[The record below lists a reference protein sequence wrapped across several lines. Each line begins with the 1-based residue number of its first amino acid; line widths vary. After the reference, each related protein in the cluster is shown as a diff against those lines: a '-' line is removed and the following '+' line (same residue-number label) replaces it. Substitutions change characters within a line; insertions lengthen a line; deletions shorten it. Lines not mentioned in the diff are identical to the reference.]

1 MAKPASIQR
10 WERTRAEGLA
20 RYILVH
26 GIVLYGLPMFVLM
39 TFVVHRQR
47 LSLAFVLASGLLWAI
62 GGALF
67 GWMVWHVRERMYR
80 RLANLFGAQGPD

>member
-10 WERTRAEGLA
+10 WERVRAGGLA

-26 GIVLYGLPMFVLM
+26 GILLYGLPLFALM
-39 TFVVHRQR
+39 TFVVHRER
-47 LSLAFVLASGLLWAI
+47 LSLAFVLASALLWAI

-67 GWMVWHVRERMYR
+67 GWVMWHLRERMYR
-80 RLANLFGAQGPD
+80 RLADLFGAQGPD